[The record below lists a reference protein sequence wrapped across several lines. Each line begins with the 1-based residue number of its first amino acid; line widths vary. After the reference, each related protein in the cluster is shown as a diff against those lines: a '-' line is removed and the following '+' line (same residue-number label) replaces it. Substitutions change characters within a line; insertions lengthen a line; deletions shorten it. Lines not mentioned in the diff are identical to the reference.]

1 MLLKRINLGVLYM
14 KRYYIIYKGQVQGVG
29 FRWRLVQ
36 IANKYNLT
44 GYCKNLNNGNVEAEV
59 QGSGV
64 DEFLKESL
72 QEEYFIEIDDYSVK
86 TIETVDNEETF
97 EVLF

>member
-1 MLLKRINLGVLYM
+1 M

-36 IANKYNLT
+36 IANKYNLS
-44 GYCKNLNNGNVEAEV
+44 GYCKNLSNGDVVCEV

-72 QEEYFIEIDDYSVK
+72 EQSYFIEIEDYSVK
-86 TIETVDNEETF
+86 TIDSIDDEESF
-97 EVLF
+97 EVKY